1 MTAERPKLL
10 LHPIDCDACGRCVEA
25 CRRNAIKPG
34 PNYIYVDW
42 SRCDGCGKCA
52 DLCDREAIELRGD
65 AAGTAGAT
73 RPLGGLELGAGA
85 EAVPPKHRLWRPRI
99 GLPGAGPADDTVPET
114 APAVYWSVPEA
125 VVVLVVAVALQVLMQ
140 LALGSTLVRALTAN
154 GVILA
159 RGIVIA
165 LYYAAEVC
173 MLLWLAIRRD
183 VGFAEAFKLD
193 ARPDLLSLP
202 IGLSMLVA
210 TWAFSRVYLLSVTAL
225 GWKPPASTSP
235 SIMQLFGSDAV
246 GMTLAVIVFVVV
258 GPVVEELMLRGV
270 VLGALERRLGRWLGI
285 TLSALM
291 FATLHGTLWQM
302 LPMTFLGLALGRLAS
317 GRRSLW
323 PAVIL
328 HVAYNAVIVAP
339 VFLVATRGT

>member
-10 LHPIDCDACGRCVEA
+10 LHPVDCDACGRCVEA
-25 CRRNAIKPG
+25 CRSSAIKPG

-52 DLCDREAIELRGD
+52 DLCDRGAIELRGGGS
-65 AAGTAGAT
+65 AAAAPQ

-85 EAVPPKHRLWRPRI
+85 DAIPPKHRLWRPRI
-99 GLPGAGPADDTVPET
+99 GLPGAGPADGTAPET
-114 APAVYWSVPEA
+114 APAVEWSVPEA
-125 VVVLVVAVALQVLMQ
+125 VVVLVVAIALQVLVQ
-140 LALGSTLVRALTAN
+140 VALGSTLVRALAAN

-159 RGIVIA
+159 RGVVIA

-193 ARPDLLSLP
+193 APPDLLSVP
-202 IGLSMLVA
+202 IGLSMLVG
-210 TWAFSRVYLLSVTAL
+210 TWAFSRVYLLTVTAL

-246 GMTLAVIVFVVV
+246 GMTLAVLVFVVV

-285 TLSALM
+285 ALSALM

-302 LPMTFLGLALGRLAS
+302 LPMTVLGLALGRLAS
-317 GRRSLW
+317 SRRSLW

>member
-1 MTAERPKLL
+1 MSVERPKLL
-10 LHPIDCDACGRCVEA
+10 LHPVDCDACGRCVEA

-52 DLCDREAIELRGD
+52 DLCDRGAIELRGEG
-65 AAGTAGAT
+65 AAAVAT
-73 RPLGGLELGAGA
+73 QRPPGGLELGAGID
-85 EAVPPKHRLWRPRI
+85 AVSPKYRLWRPRA
-99 GLPGAGPADDTVPET
+99 GLPGAGAGDDPVPET
-114 APAVYWSVPEA
+114 AAAVEWSVAEA
-125 VVVLVVAVALQVLMQ
+125 IVVLAVAVALQVLMQ
-140 LALGSTLVRALTAN
+140 VALGSSLVRSLTAN

-159 RGIVIA
+159 RGTVIA

-193 ARPDLLSLP
+193 APPDLGALP
-202 IGLSMLVA
+202 MGLSMLVG
-210 TWAFSRVYLLSVTAL
+210 TWAFSRVYLLTVTAL

-235 SIMQLFGSDAV
+235 SIMQLFGSDAS
-246 GMTLAVIVFVVV
+246 GMTLAVLVFVFV
-258 GPVVEELMLRGV
+258 GPFVEELMLRGV
-270 VLGALERRLGRWLGI
+270 VLGALERRLGRWWGI
-285 TLSALM
+285 WLSALM